1 MAFSQHYTSTLAT
14 LYWWLIVWDNVKVNL
29 LGVQCLLISLRLNI
43 DKQSVQD
50 VAKVPVFGNS
60 TLLHKNNKNSEI
72 DV

>member
-14 LYWWLIVWDNVKVNL
+14 LYCWLIIWDNAKVNL

-43 DKQSVQD
+43 DKQSV
-50 VAKVPVFGNS
+50 AKVPVFGNS
-60 TLLHKNNKNSEI
+60 ILLLRNKKNSEI

>member
-14 LYWWLIVWDNVKVNL
+14 LYWWLIVWDNAKVNL

-43 DKQSVQD
+43 DKQSV
-50 VAKVPVFGNS
+50 AKVPVFGNS
-60 TLLHKNNKNSEI
+60 ILLHRNNKNSEI